1 MSDKE
6 RVSASVDPEVAEYL
20 KQNRVNASGL
30 INDLVKQHQSTG
42 GTKAAMLEL
51 RHDQVKSEVE
61 NLHNQLQ
68 AKRKELDRIETQL
81 SELQERDE
89 DTLDEATDKM
99 SPGDFETNALK
110 VSYWTDETGLTEEQ
124 LREELEKRWNDT

>member
-20 KQNRVNASGL
+20 RQNQVNASGL

-51 RHDQVKSEVE
+51 RHDQVQSEVE

-81 SELQERDE
+81 NELRERDE
-89 DTLDEATDKM
+89 DILDDAADKM
-99 SPGDFETNALK
+99 SPADFETSTLK
-110 VSYWTDETGLTEEQ
+110 VSHWTDETGLTEDQ
-124 LREELEKRWNDT
+124 LRKELEKRWDST